1 MNAKIELAENI
12 RQILARSTITETSV
26 TLPEALDRDT
36 YLEVDKVLKAAG
48 GKWSRKDKAH
58 VFKTDPRAAL
68 GLAIEQGTIT
78 NIKKQN
84 QAFYTPEKLAY
95 ALVASAVP
103 MTSKPLKDCLV
114 LEPSAG
120 QGALLQVMN
129 DIYISAQHTIA
140 CEIDPANKEDLA
152 VHANTVIIG
161 DFLTSDVGNQ
171 FDLVLMNPPFAGN
184 TYADH
189 VARAYSLLAPQG
201 VLAAIVPA
209 GFTTSTV
216 ARVKELRDTLLK
228 NKTCIVRPNPE
239 GSFSESGTEV
249 QTLTILVKKS

>member
-1 MNAKIELAENI
+1 MNAKIELSETI
-12 RQILARSTITETSV
+12 RQILARSTLTATTV

-58 VFKTDPRAAL
+58 VFKTDPRTVL
-68 GLAIEQGTIT
+68 GLAVEQGTIIDT
-78 NIKKQN
+78 KKQN
-84 QAFYTPEKLAY
+84 QAFYTPEKLAF
-95 ALVASAVP
+95 ALVASAAP
-103 MTSKPLKDCLV
+103 MVSTPIANCTV

-120 QGALLQVMN
+120 NGALL
-129 DIYISAQHTIA
+129 SALALHGKPACTIA
-140 CEIDPANKEDLA
+140 CEIDPANKDVLTGLA
-152 VHANTVIIG
+152 STVIIG

-171 FDLVLMNPPFAGN
+171 FNLVLMNPPFAGD

-189 VARAYSLLAPQG
+189 LARAYSLLASSG

-216 ARVKELRDTLLK
+216 ARVKELREKLSK
-228 NKTCIVRPNPE
+228 NKLCVIRPNPE

-249 QTLTILVKKS
+249 HTLTVLLRKD